1 MRCGGTNHR
10 RNSFH
15 RRTLTFNNH
24 CLLFSLK
31 SRTIKI
37 NTESGKPDATYVV
50 DWGAEDNVDGA
61 IEDDD
66 KTKYTFTSGTLV
78 SLYNFFAPPI
88 YIPRMASLSLHHL
101 PPRRKC
107 KSALRLT
114 LRVFASGE

>member
-78 SLYNFFAPPI
+78 SLYKFLPRP
-88 YIPRMASLSLHHL
+88 YIFLAWRRSPFIISHH
-101 PPRRKC
+101 
-107 KSALRLT
+107 AVNANLR
-114 LRVFASGE
+114 